1 MLQPL
6 GNLSRRARLLPGLL
20 VLALLLVAAAP
31 LGARQ
36 VLDAA
41 AQEDVATAQSPEQTL
56 DRIEAYL
63 NDLRSLRASFVQI
76 APNGG
81 TSTGTLY
88 YARPDKMRLDYD
100 PPSELL
106 IVANGWQLVYHDRRL
121 EQVSHLFTSSTPL
134 AFLLQDVVRLD
145 GDVTVTDFERRGGEI
160 GVTLVQTDEPAQGQ
174 ITLVF
179 GEEPLELRRWTV
191 TDAQGLTTHVI
202 LEELETDVPLDRS
215 LFVWRNPDFYP
226 ELRRR

>member
-1 MLQPL
+1 MLQLL
-6 GNLSRRARLLPGLL
+6 GNLLHRVRLLPGLL
-20 VLALLLVAAAP
+20 VLPLLLATAAP
-31 LGARQ
+31 PEARQ
-36 VLDAA
+36 TL
-41 AQEDVATAQSPEQTL
+41 EIATEESAEQAL

-81 TSTGTLY
+81 MSSGKLY

-121 EQVSHLFTSSTPL
+121 EQVSHLFTRSTPL
-134 AFLLQDVVRLD
+134 AFLLQEEVRLE
-145 GDVTVTDFERRGGEI
+145 GDVTVTGFERRGDEI
-160 GVTLVQTDEPAQGQ
+160 GVALAQTEDPAQGQ

-179 GEEPLELRRWTV
+179 GEDPLELRRWTV

-215 LFVWRNPDFYP
+215 LFVWRNPNLYP